1 MMNYFNNLCELN
13 TLTDTT
19 HLSDKGVKQVEAFVS
34 YVTPLI
40 PDIKKG
46 DAAKAAIAS
55 YYLEHKSGY
64 TQGTKKMLEP
74 LVNTLGVSSG
84 YISQVK
90 KAKEFVG
97 SIQSKDISAWVSEH
111 PITVQYR
118 MAKLD
123 HDQLHTK
130 FKTGEHF
137 SRSEVE
143 SFTRV
148 NPASK
153 EEPVPVSA
161 EVSTAYKDTQ
171 TKINDLIGDESK
183 KWITN
188 YGSASAYLSSGRSDL
203 IRAALQVVSDIEDI
217 GVMSPQMVQALLHLQ
232 KKIGDA
238 VNANRYVSVS

>member
-1 MMNYFNNLCELN
+1 MMNYFNNLCELA

-19 HLSDKGVKQVEAFVS
+19 HLSDKGSKQVEAFVS

-64 TQGTKKMLEP
+64 TPGTKKMLEP

-137 SRSEVE
+137 SQREVE

-148 NPASK
+148 NQTK

-161 EVSTAYKDTQ
+161 EVSTTYKDTQ
-171 TKINDLIGDESK
+171 TKISDLIGDESK

-188 YGSASAYLSSGRSDL
+188 HGSASAYLSSGRSDL